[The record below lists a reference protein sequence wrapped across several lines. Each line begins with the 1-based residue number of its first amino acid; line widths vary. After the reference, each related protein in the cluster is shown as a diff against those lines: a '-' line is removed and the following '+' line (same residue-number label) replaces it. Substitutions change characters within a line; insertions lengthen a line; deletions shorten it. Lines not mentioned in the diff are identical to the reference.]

1 MALPFSLWGVI
12 SARWSAIQASQAVD
26 VDGSR
31 AKLTKLHCYNMLQQL
46 ASPTNEAQFFLE
58 NCEAMRILWP
68 WHDRH
73 DIAWNILKQSC
84 SFNSFQV
91 LMEVGIPVH
100 FNFDGDAMLLELQA
114 KLQGDFER
122 HGRNTMPFKN
132 CDRELQ
138 FVANNTSDLHWTF
151 FRALSIAVDTF
162 NILQQSSAFRNC
174 RLGAAAPHRNP
185 TEVHSLFNGKRHAF
199 ASCWIWPSLIFGSIV
214 CAYIYTTG
222 STNLRTL
229 AKLVKV
235 QLHKVG
241 GTPRSRNNPE
251 NFLFNRI
258 RWFYLGQPIAF
269 LHHPCFQQTKKTRD
283 RLILAFCSSLQ
294 EAGVQV
300 KNTMETVCVWRAI
313 SEQHAHSAL
322 ELFEI
327 SSRELWSINQF
338 LICCWTKLA
347 LTFPRRTN
355 RTMKHPEN
363 TIEY

>member
-1 MALPFSLWGVI
+1 MGYNCGHLQYLAVTLQHAIEQHRSNCCQLVHGAAVFAVRCI

-185 TEVHSLFNGKRHAF
+185 TECTVCSTESVMLLRAAEFGQALYSVRLFVPISTQLAAQICGL
-199 ASCWIWPSLIFGSIV
+199 WPSWSKCSFTKWAALHGLATILRIFCSIEF
-214 CAYIYTTG
+214 G
-222 STNLRTL
+222 D
-229 AKLVKV
+229 
-235 QLHKVG
+235 
-241 GTPRSRNNPE
+241 
-251 NFLFNRI
+251 F
-258 RWFYLGQPIAF
+258 
-269 LHHPCFQQTKKTRD
+269 
-283 RLILAFCSSLQ
+283 ILANQWPFCTIPASS
-294 EAGVQV
+294 
-300 KNTMETVCVWRAI
+300 K
-313 SEQHAHSAL
+313 
-322 ELFEI
+322 
-327 SSRELWSINQF
+327 
-338 LICCWTKLA
+338 
-347 LTFPRRTN
+347 PRRL
-355 RTMKHPEN
+355 E
-363 TIEY
+363 ID